1 MLLVLF
7 PCCLVAMFDSPLRR
21 GGRALEEAAPVV
33 EILPR
38 GGKARPASPIFRSP
52 EPRRARCHP
61 YELPLRFEHGA
72 GTASVH
78 RLPPAVPRAGTVE
91 KTARSLEDAAD

>member
-1 MLLVLF
+1 
-7 PCCLVAMFDSPLRR
+7 MFDSPLRR

-72 GTASVH
+72 RTASVH